1 VYDFVFGTQ
10 LACGKSNKTLGWEM
24 GRMRTTADVA
34 CLLLA
39 FIAADVNAPI
49 IYGAAGTR
57 NVPGLSVGRRLPPG

>member
-1 VYDFVFGTQ
+1 
-10 LACGKSNKTLGWEM
+10 
-24 GRMRTTADVA
+24 MRTTADVA

-57 NVPGLSVGRRLPPG
+57 NVPELSAWAPFAAGLISIGLARRRDRRRCR